1 MSHVNIMKT
10 VRWEIIK
17 LCESFGQKRPFSRA
31 SGILESGRVV
41 LCEEGM
47 TSWSLDP
54 CISDAVDIYSH
65 IFIILV
71 PHGAVNMCLPEEGCE
86 LW

>member
-1 MSHVNIMKT
+1 M
-10 VRWEIIK
+10 
-17 LCESFGQKRPFSRA
+17 
-31 SGILESGRVV
+31 V